1 MEGIPIKL
9 KPRRHIDIDK
19 NLEGLYPR
27 KYLTDIFDTH
37 RKTQFEKYIINID
50 DEPELYHRVI
60 LRRRVAEIT
69 PRIRSW
75 LKDFVLLEVLL

>member
-9 KPRRHIDIDK
+9 KPRKHYDIST

-27 KYLTDIFDTH
+27 IYLADIFDTH
-37 RKTQFEKYIINID
+37 RKTQFEKYIIKID

-60 LRRRVAEIT
+60 FRRRVAEIT

-75 LKDFVLLEVLL
+75 LKDYVLLEVLL